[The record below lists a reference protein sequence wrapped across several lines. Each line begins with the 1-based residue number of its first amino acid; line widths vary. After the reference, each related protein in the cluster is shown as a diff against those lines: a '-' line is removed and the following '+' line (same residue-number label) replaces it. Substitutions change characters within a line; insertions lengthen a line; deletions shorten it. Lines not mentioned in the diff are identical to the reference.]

1 MTSTRARRRP
11 RAGVGD
17 AVTAAVASA
26 EALGVEA
33 ARLLVP
39 LACAGCDT
47 WDVTL
52 CPRCRAALGPPRRV
66 DGAAPALPDGLPVWG
81 LGTYREELRRI
92 VLAWKLG
99 GRRDLD
105 AVLTDALGGVVDAW
119 LDGLG
124 AGAASGERGPGG
136 AREVSETWVV
146 PAPSRMGRALRGRPP
161 VADLADAVARRLARR
176 GRPARVVAA
185 LASRGRS
192 THHVGGGPGG
202 GAGHRAQSGRHARVV
217 PRIEMVSREVVL
229 VDDVLTTGETLA
241 RCRSAVL
248 AAGGDTVA
256 AIVLAAAGTPGGPLR
271 LPSRPRWTNVDP
283 WSAPRPHRDDAAAGE
298 QRPGGG

>member
-1 MTSTRARRRP
+1 M
-11 RAGVGD
+11 
-17 AVTAAVASA
+17 TAAVAAA
-26 EALGVEA
+26 EDLGAEA

-52 CPRCRAALGPPRRV
+52 CPRCRTALGRPRRV
-66 DGAAPALPDGLPVWG
+66 DGVAPALPDGLPVWG

-105 AVLTDALGGVVDAW
+105 AVLADALGGVVDAW

-124 AGAASGERGPGG
+124 GG
-136 AREVSETWVV
+136 ATGEVGEAGDAREASEIWVV
-146 PAPSRMGRALRGRPP
+146 PAPSRVGRALRGRPP
-161 VADLADAVARRLARR
+161 VTDLADAVARRLARR

-192 THHVGGGPGG
+192 THHVGGGTGH
-202 GAGHRAQSGRHARVV
+202 GAGQRARSGRHARVV
-217 PRIEMVSREVVL
+217 PRIEMVSREIVL

-248 AAGGDTVA
+248 AAGGDAVA

-271 LPSRPRWTNVDP
+271 LPTRPMVD
-283 WSAPRPHRDDAAAGE
+283 
-298 QRPGGG
+298 